1 MEARSAIIWRCRTGT
16 GRVHTQGQAM
26 IEFVIAILMVVI
38 VIAGVLQ
45 FVELAGVKG
54 DLLAQIRSE
63 AGEEA
68 FGNRISLTTPP
79 IYILDWQAG
88 NDEIRHT
95 ADDTLDRGLAGNTL
109 QQAVVNR
116 STAQA
121 DDWRYVDEAKSY
133 AIPVLHASTLP
144 MSALGFIHVE
154 AQEEVTLLPAM
165 RDWIIGK
172 ESVTVGTELW
182 FPMLQLEGF

>member
-1 MEARSAIIWRCRTGT
+1 MEERSAISWRCRVRA
-16 GRVHTQGQAM
+16 GRVHKQGQAM

-54 DLLAQIRSE
+54 DLLAQIRSD

-68 FGNRISLTTPP
+68 FGNRISLSTVPT
-79 IYILDWQAG
+79 YILDWQAG
-88 NDEIRHT
+88 EDEIRHT
-95 ADDTLDRGLAGNTL
+95 ADDTMDTGLAGNTL

-116 STAQA
+116 STAQD
-121 DDWRYVDEAKSY
+121 DDWRYVDEAKSDS
-133 AIPVLHASTLP
+133 IPVLHASTLP
-144 MSALGFIHVE
+144 MSALGFIHAE
-154 AQEEVTLLPAM
+154 AEETVTLLPAM

-172 ESVTVGTELW
+172 ETVTVGTELW
-182 FPMLQLEGF
+182 FPLLQLEGF